1 MKQLSG
7 FSILNVNGMDRATFT
22 YDEIDES
29 GNLVSHNNKKSLFHH
44 HHTFLENIIFA
55 YRKTQTSHKKWHSK
69 QAIEK

>member
-29 GNLVSHNNKKSLFHH
+29 GNLVSHNNKKSFYIVDTEL
-44 HHTFLENIIFA
+44 
-55 YRKTQTSHKKWHSK
+55 KTHVD
-69 QAIEK
+69 AIREFITVNKVDEA

>member
-29 GNLVSHNNKKSLFHH
+29 LYRTTIRNRSISLM
-44 HHTFLENIIFA
+44 LN
-55 YRKTQTSHKKWHSK
+55 SK
-69 QAIEK
+69 LM